1 MKRVILLSVL
11 LSSLALARYYE
22 FDLEKVSDPF
32 AQESYGI
39 PQDHEVDLAD
49 VKVPWGLIGEAGWVQ
64 IGYEKDERLR
74 IISLNENLTPREPE
88 ISIWKGRIFAHH
100 RIWESSNN
108 QPTLKLGPMSAS
120 KPNRCHSLCLS
131 LAAPFSFANSALKHE
146 ASNLHRFREHLTIL
160 GL

>member
-39 PQDHEVDLAD
+39 PQDHEVDLAN

-74 IISLNENLTPREPE
+74 IILQTRTSLQENQRFQY
-88 ISIWKGRIFAHH
+88 GRAVF
-100 RIWESSNN
+100 SNIIASGN
-108 QPTLKLGPMSAS
+108 HPTI
-120 KPNRCHSLCLS
+120 NR
-131 LAAPFSFANSALKHE
+131 P
-146 ASNLHRFREHLTIL
+146 
-160 GL
+160 

>member
-39 PQDHEVDLAD
+39 PQDHEVDLAN

-88 ISIWKGRIFAHH
+88 ISIWKGHIFAHH

-108 QPTLKLGPMSAS
+108 QLTLKLGPMSAS
-120 KPNRCHSLCLS
+120 KPNRYH
-131 LAAPFSFANSALKHE
+131 F
-146 ASNLHRFREHLTIL
+146 
-160 GL
+160 